1 MTDAAPRLAAVAE
14 TLLGTPLPVRVRA
27 WDGSEAGP
35 PGTPIL
41 VVHNRRALR
50 RMLWK
55 PGEMGLARA
64 WVAGELTVEGDLF
77 ELLDRVGGLLWAR
90 VPATPA
96 PAPGTPALVPTV
108 PTVPA
113 APAPVPT
120 VPATPLRV
128 NGSPPVLPASV
139 LPPPVLPA
147 SVLPAPALA
156 PPALPAT
163 APVPQGPAPRR
174 PRLPG
179 RLSRAADTA
188 ALLRDPR
195 ARAAVREL
203 AALARPWPAPAA
215 PPEEARRRG
224 GPRHTRGGDRQA
236 ISHHY
241 DVGNDFYERVLGPS
255 MVYSCAYWS
264 PGGTLEEAQH
274 DKLDLV
280 CRKLA
285 LGPGDR
291 LLDVGCGWGSM
302 ALHAAREYG
311 VRVTGVTLSREQAA
325 YARKRV
331 ADGGLADL
339 VEIRIQDYRDVA
351 DGPYDAV
358 SSIGM
363 AEHVGADRYRDYART
378 LYALLRPGG
387 RLLNH
392 QIARRPEP
400 DEEAYRINDFIDAY
414 VFPDGE
420 LSPLGTTVGE
430 LERAGFEVRDVEAL
444 REHYALTLRAWV
456 ARLEAGW
463 DEAVR
468 LTSPG
473 RARVWQLYMAASAL
487 AFEHGRLGV
496 NQVLAVKSAARG
508 DAGVPLRPRTWGPG
522 PEESPGA

>member
-1 MTDAAPRLAAVAE
+1 MNDAAPRLAASAE
-14 TLLGTPLPVRVRA
+14 TLLGAPLPVRIRA

-35 PGTPIL
+35 PGGPVL
-41 VVHNRRALR
+41 VLNNRRALR
-50 RMLWK
+50 RILWK
-55 PGEMGLARA
+55 PGELGLARA
-64 WVAGELTVEGDLF
+64 WVAGDLTVDGDLF
-77 ELLDRVGGLLWAR
+77 ELLDRVGGLLWER
-90 VPATPA
+90 DRE
-96 PAPGTPALVPTV
+96 PGAQEKDKAERDT
-108 PTVPA
+108 
-113 APAPVPT
+113 
-120 VPATPLRV
+120 
-128 NGSPPVLPASV
+128 
-139 LPPPVLPA
+139 
-147 SVLPAPALA
+147 
-156 PPALPAT
+156 
-163 APVPQGPAPRR
+163 GP
-174 PRLPG
+174 
-179 RLSRAADTA
+179 A

-195 ARAAVREL
+195 TRAAVRSL
-203 AALARPWPAPAA
+203 AGLARPWTRPAP
-215 PPEEARRRG
+215 PPEEAARRG
-224 GPRHTRGGDRQA
+224 GSRQSGPSGRPRHTKASDRRA

-241 DVGNDFYERVLGPS
+241 DVGNTFYERVLGPS

-264 PGGTLEEAQH
+264 PGGSLEDAQR

-311 VRVTGVTLSREQAA
+311 ARVTGITLSREQAA
-325 YARKRV
+325 YARKRI
-331 ADGGLADL
+331 AEEGLADL
-339 VEIRIQDYRDVA
+339 VEIRVQDYRDVA

-363 AEHVGADRYRDYART
+363 AEHVGAARYRTYARS
-378 LYALLRPGG
+378 LYGLLRPGG

-400 DEEAYRINDFIDAY
+400 DEEAYRIDAFIDAY

-456 ARLEAGW
+456 ARLGDHWE
-463 DEAVR
+463 EAVR

-487 AFEHGRLGV
+487 AFEHNRLGV
-496 NQVLAVKSAARG
+496 NQVLAVRTGTRSASG
-508 DAGVPLRPRTWGPG
+508 MPLRAREWP
-522 PEESPGA
+522 A